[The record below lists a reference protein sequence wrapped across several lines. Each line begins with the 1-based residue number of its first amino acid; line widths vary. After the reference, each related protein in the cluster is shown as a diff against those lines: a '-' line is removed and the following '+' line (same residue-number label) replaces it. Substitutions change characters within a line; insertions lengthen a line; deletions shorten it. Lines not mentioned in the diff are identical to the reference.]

1 MIQELN
7 GVPRND
13 IITQAEFE
21 EYMDNLSLSVIDD
34 KLFESILFNF
44 WRLDNSSSILE
55 KYAGS
60 RKLFDHSKNGYLLD
74 HHRNYIKGGSVSQNA
89 PFGTFSDP
97 TSYTTEHRRH

>member
-60 RKLFDHSKNGYLLD
+60 RKIFDHSKNGYILD

-97 TSYTTEHRRH
+97 TSYITEHRRL